1 MMLMLMALFVGL
13 LLLLVR
19 DHEMTGVLV
28 GHPHAHESQNK
39 QHLPFPL
46 SSQFLND
53 YPVFTLYSTGSNWR
67 IEKAGPGFQ
76 LILRELPVPESYT

>member
-1 MMLMLMALFVGL
+1 MLMALFVGL

-53 YPVFTLYSTGSNWR
+53 YPVFTVQVVTD
-67 IEKAGPGFQ
+67 E
-76 LILRELPVPESYT
+76 LRRLELDFN